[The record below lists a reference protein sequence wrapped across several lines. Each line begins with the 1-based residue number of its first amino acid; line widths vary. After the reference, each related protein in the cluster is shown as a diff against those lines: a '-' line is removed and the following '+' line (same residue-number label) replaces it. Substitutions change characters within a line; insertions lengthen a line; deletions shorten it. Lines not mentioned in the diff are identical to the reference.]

1 MHGRLQDRPLRGGGS
16 ALLEELAS
24 RHEKGPPWRRL
35 SPSVRQAGAAGVR
48 IHDGLD
54 RQGGSQLPE
63 SP

>member
-35 SPSVRQAGAAGVR
+35 SPSVRQPGAAGVR

-54 RQGGSQLPE
+54 
-63 SP
+63 